1 MCQCVNGGG
10 DAPKDVPFDSGG
22 DVIFTCDEKELLQGS
37 SIILHDEAVPY
48 NFSTAKPTFPQ
59 PTPTLP
65 TQSANGGES
74 SPDHDKAFLSEPGPP
89 ADFLQGLARVHAE
102 LREISIH
109 QCLSTTNLFSDP
121 AALVSTQVLSS
132 KSPQQFS
139 KLCQALFEDHFD
151 FSDQAVDFQVTNLS
165 CPAHGQ
171 LATFDPGLQSIQQP
185 AILFGIQTC
194 CLESNFSLFLQLFI
208 DEFNHSGQF
217 GPLQTYHDRFDGF
230 ATPRYGKRFLT
241 FANGWQRVLLN
252 LFLSAVGIPL
262 QSVNLTSA
270 QPEFLIW
277 WGETLQFVVRIL
289 LPDILDEFLSWFH
302 VIWSTVS
309 KDPSLAINPTCLTL
323 FCCCGEL
330 RFFQPPPPH
339 RRFTFSAPLRHLVVD
354 YSLAEICSIDQ
365 IDHGGSIGDNA
376 NSSFEHLRVRIRGYM
391 DLWTQVLEPDPD
403 PGENS
408 TWQCPTE
415 LEHHQGMLGKPFV
428 TIGDRPRV
436 RLRPRPAI
444 SKDARQSIAWWRQ
457 DSVLWRQARSCGVKT
472 SPSVGPSVGPCGPV

>member
-1 MCQCVNGGG
+1 M
-10 DAPKDVPFDSGG
+10 
-22 DVIFTCDEKELLQGS
+22 
-37 SIILHDEAVPY
+37 
-48 NFSTAKPTFPQ
+48 
-59 PTPTLP
+59 
-65 TQSANGGES
+65 
-74 SPDHDKAFLSEPGPP
+74 
-89 ADFLQGLARVHAE
+89 
-102 LREISIH
+102 
-109 QCLSTTNLFSDP
+109 
-121 AALVSTQVLSS
+121 
-132 KSPQQFS
+132 
-139 KLCQALFEDHFD
+139 
-151 FSDQAVDFQVTNLS
+151 
-165 CPAHGQ
+165 
-171 LATFDPGLQSIQQP
+171 
-185 AILFGIQTC
+185 
-194 CLESNFSLFLQLFI
+194 
-208 DEFNHSGQF
+208 
-217 GPLQTYHDRFDGF
+217 
-230 ATPRYGKRFLT
+230 
-241 FANGWQRVLLN
+241 N

-323 FCCCGEL
+323 FCCFGEL
-330 RFFQPPPPH
+330 RLFQPPPPH

-444 SKDARQSIAWWRQ
+444 SKDARQSSTWWRQ

-472 SPSVGPSVGPCGPV
+472 SLPFGPFWTLRTSVG